1 VSVVVDAS
9 VILAWI
15 YDGERTPAIERVF
28 ALVIEDIGW
37 VPAIWHLEVADGLQR
52 AVRQRRIDAAFRTG
66 ALRDLAD
73 LDIAIDTET
82 HVFAW
87 NDLLALADRFRLTL
101 YDASYLELAWRR
113 GLSLATLDDDL
124 RAAGEALQLQLLS
137 V

>member
-1 VSVVVDAS
+1 
-9 VILAWI
+9 
-15 YDGERTPAIERVF
+15 
-28 ALVIEDIGW
+28 
-37 VPAIWHLEVADGLQR
+37 
-52 AVRQRRIDAAFRTG
+52 
-66 ALRDLAD
+66 

-87 NDLLALADRFRLTL
+87 NDTLALADRFRLTL